1 MKAIYAILASAG
13 MLTAAS
19 AAQAAQSDYFLKIEG
34 VEGEA
39 AVAGWSFGVCNSGQC
54 STVKSPRDAASGL
67 ATGKRQHGPV
77 RVTASQNT
85 QSLRESPSKA
95 SDGKTAAPKANWD
108 LATGKGART
117 AGSGGAGGQ
126 VAIATGDVDG
136 DGMADLAFAGTQNEI
151 SDFTVSYQKIE
162 GVWRAMCDG
171 KHFDKAVLR
180 SAADS
185 FELSDVTVSC
195 DAAPSGPAERRR
207 DTCTSNDLDCRAVSD
222 GTFVMRFTGGR
233 MTNAKTGHVTLIKQ

>member
-13 MLTAAS
+13 MLAAAG
-19 AAQAAQSDYFLKIEG
+19 AAQAAEANYFLKIEG
-34 VEGEA
+34 IEGEA
-39 AVAGWSFGVCNSGQC
+39 EIASWSFGVCNSGQC

-67 ATGKRQHGPV
+67 ATGKRQQGPA
-77 RVTASQNT
+77 RVA
-85 QSLRESPSKA
+85 PSMA
-95 SDGKTAAPKANWD
+95 SDGKTAAPKGSWD
-108 LATGKGART
+108 LATGKGAR
-117 AGSGGAGGQ
+117 AAGGCDGGSSSCSVN
-126 VAIATGDVDG
+126 VAVGDLDG
-136 DGMADLAFAGTQNEI
+136 DGAADLAFAGTQSEI
-151 SDFTVSYQKIE
+151 SNLSVVYHKIE
-162 GVWRAMCDG
+162 ADWRRVCQG
-171 KHFDKAVLR
+171 KHFDKVVLR

-195 DAAPSGPAERRR
+195 DAAPSSPAERRR